1 MPTKKKPDPKPA
13 TGPRLE
19 VDAPA
24 GKSPER
30 LTADL
35 MIGGGAVNVYVASL
49 FSKGTFGE
57 VSLTDS
63 VKALNET
70 TAAVKGGSLAAAEGL
85 LVAQAVTLNAIF
97 GELSRRAS
105 LNMGEY
111 LGAMDTYMRLA
122 LKAQAQCR
130 ATLETLAAI
139 KNPPVVFARQANI
152 NHGGQQQVNNGAQA
166 AGATVRA
173 REGGADQYA
182 RARAPAE
189 IPQAEPNEL
198 LEQQHGQW
206 LDPRAPG
213 AASGADPRVEAL
225 GEVHRPADR

>member
-1 MPTKKKPDPKPA
+1 MATTKKPSAKAA

-19 VDAPA
+19 VAAPA
-24 GKSPER
+24 DKSTER
-30 LTADL
+30 LTAEL
-35 MIGGGAVNVYVASL
+35 MIGGGAANAYLTTL
-49 FSKGTFGE
+49 FSKGTFGD
-57 VSLTDS
+57 VSLTECMA
-63 VKALNET
+63 ALGET
-70 TAAVKGGSLAAAEGL
+70 STSVKGGNLGPAEGL
-85 LVAQAVTLNAIF
+85 LVAQAVALNAIF
-97 GELSRRAS
+97 GELSRRAA

-139 KNPPVVFARQANI
+139 KNPPVVYARQANI
-152 NHGGQQQVNNGAQA
+152 SHGPQQVNNGGA
-166 AGATVRA
+166 APNGTVRA
-173 REGGADQYA
+173 DA
-182 RARAPAE
+182 RPPAANPKAAPS
-189 IPQAEPNEL
+189 EL

-206 LDPRAPG
+206 MDPRAPG

>member
-57 VSLTDS
+57 VSLTES

-139 KNPPVVFARQANI
+139 KNPPVVYARQANI
-152 NHGGQQQVNNGAQA
+152 AHGPQQVNNGGA
-166 AGATVRA
+166 APSGPVRA
-173 REGGADQYA
+173 DA
-182 RARAPAE
+182 RPPA
-189 IPQAEPNEL
+189 ANSTTAPNEL

-206 LDPRAPG
+206 LVPRAPG
-213 AASGADPRVEAL
+213 TAGGADPRVEAL